1 MGSFEALRYR
11 DYRLLWIGAVL
22 SNVGTWMQTIALGWY
37 VFQLTRSA
45 FWVSFITFANF
56 IPIVFSPLGGVFS
69 DRFDRKKI
77 LTASQ
82 AIMMIDAAV
91 LSVLAWTGHAN
102 LAAVMVLT
110 FGQGLMIG
118 FSGPTWMAFITS
130 LVPPKAMVNAIALNS
145 GQFNLAR
152 VVGPAI
158 AGLIIGLTSS
168 GPAIVF
174 TINAASFLTVLA
186 ALARIGPHARPGR
199 QRQGVW
205 ELLTGGLAY
214 TWRNERIRTMILGLG
229 VMSFFAAPAAAL
241 LPVFAADVFHRGAG
255 SYGSL
260 AASAGLGS
268 VTGAL
273 LLGRL
278 GNRLSPSV
286 IAGALM
292 ALGASLILFASIP
305 VYPAGL
311 GLIFL
316 YGVAFLLFIS
326 GNNSDVQL
334 TVDEPMRGR
343 VLSIWMLALGAFLP
357 LGSLLSGVAA
367 EAWGPQATTIA
378 GGGGCA
384 LWGLAML
391 WRFRARATQGL
402 FEPRVEP
409 LA

>member
-1 MGSFEALRYR
+1 MGSFEAFRYR

-56 IPIVFSPLGGVFS
+56 IPIVLSPLGGVYT

-77 LTASQ
+77 LLATQ
-82 AIMMIDAAV
+82 VIMMVDAAV
-91 LSVLAWTGHAN
+91 LSILAWTGHAN
-102 LAAVMVLT
+102 LAAVMILT
-110 FGQGLMIG
+110 FGQGLMIA
-118 FSGPTWMAFITS
+118 FNGPTWMAFITW

-145 GQFNLAR
+145 AQFNLAR

-158 AGLIIGLTSS
+158 SGLIIGLTTS

-174 TINAASFLTVLA
+174 TINAASFLAVLA
-186 ALARIGPHARPGR
+186 ALTRIGPHPQPRKEG
-199 QRQGVW
+199 QGVW
-205 ELLTGGLAY
+205 ELLKDGLAY
-214 TWRNERIRTMILGLG
+214 TWRNERIRTMIVGLG
-229 VMSFFAAPAAAL
+229 VMSFFVAPAASL
-241 LPVFAADVFHRGAG
+241 LPVFAVEVFHRGAG

-260 AASAGLGS
+260 AAAAGLGS

-278 GNRLSPSV
+278 GNRISPSV
-286 IAGALM
+286 VAGALV
-292 ALGASLILFASIP
+292 AVGISLILFASIP
-305 VYPAGL
+305 VYLAGL
-311 GLIFL
+311 ALIFL

-326 GNNSDVQL
+326 GNNSTVQL
-334 TVDEPMRGR
+334 TVEEPMRGR
-343 VLSIWMLALGAFLP
+343 VLSVWMLSLGTFLP

-378 GGGGCA
+378 GGIGCT

-391 WRFRARATQGL
+391 RRFRGPATQRL
-402 FEPRVEP
+402 FEPRTDP
-409 LA
+409 LW